1 MIKLNEHIIINK
13 QFTGI
18 DSIYKLDVLFIYMD
32 SDAVR
37 IRYKVTP
44 PCQLDGLNLF
54 LSWKGYA
61 TDNFGTEYDS
71 RGGACG
77 ISQDG
82 EYTDG
87 VISFLPLITK
97 NISFLDVTMISERID
112 PEVQCQ
118 FRVLL

>member
-1 MIKLNEHIIINK
+1 MIKLNEHIIIDK
-13 QFTGI
+13 QFVGI
-18 DSIYKLDVLFIYMD
+18 ASIYKLDVLFLYMD

-44 PCQLDGLNLF
+44 PCQLDGLNLI

-61 TDNFGTEYDS
+61 IDNFNTIYDS
-71 RGGACG
+71 KGGACG

-82 EYTDG
+82 KYTDG
-87 VISFLPLITK
+87 VISFLPLITE
-97 NISFLDVTMISERID
+97 NILFLDVTMISERIV

-118 FRVLL
+118 FRILF